1 MTTPLKLTKNEF
13 RVRKSKLEWLQAYL
27 PTLKLKKA
35 LLQSEVQTALAE
47 HEFCEREYESI
58 KHQVYA
64 MAELF
69 SIPLYIHNVEG
80 SFQVSKVDKE
90 VENIAGVEVPV
101 FRGIEMKSSAYSLL
115 DTPAWT
121 DTLIALSRDFVAS
134 KIKSAIAKE
143 RYEILHAELRNVSI
157 RVNLFEKKL
166 IPETKEAMKKITIF
180 LNDRAMVDVG
190 QNKIAKKKI
199 EEKKEALHED

>member
-1 MTTPLKLTKNEF
+1 MAAPLKLTKNEF
-13 RVRKSKLEWLQAYL
+13 RARKSKLEWLQAYL

-35 LLQSEVQTALAE
+35 LLQSEVQAALSE
-47 HEFCEREYESI
+47 NELCEREYEST

-69 SIPLYIHNVEG
+69 SIPIYIRDVEE
-80 SFQVSKVDKE
+80 SFQVSRIDKE
-90 VENIAGVEVPV
+90 LENIAGVEVPV
-101 FRGIEMKSSAYSLL
+101 FRGVEMKNSSYSLL

-121 DTLIALSRDFVAS
+121 DTLIALSRDFVVA

-143 RYEILHAELRNVSI
+143 RCEILQAELRNVSI

-199 EEKKEALHED
+199 EEKKEAFHEG